1 MLSKARSRLTYANVM
16 ATIAVFVALGGSS
29 YAALRVTSKN
39 VPKNALTGA
48 DIKNLTGKDVKN
60 NSLTGA
66 DVKGIKSGDVSDGSL
81 LAEDFKSGQLPAGE
95 KGDKGDAGTAATKLF
110 GNFDG
115 SDGSLEAGAGIAS
128 STRSSTGLYIIRF
141 GQSIANCV
149 LVSSPGSQDSSNPVS
164 RTVGASHYTG
174 NSRTDEAFVI
184 VASDF
189 AGTRADADFSLAAL
203 C

>member
-16 ATIAVFVALGGSS
+16 ATLALFIALGGSS

-66 DVKGIKSGDVSDGSL
+66 DVKRIRSGDVADGSL
-81 LAEDFKSGQLPAGE
+81 LAGDFKSGELPAGAQGP
-95 KGDKGDAGTAATKLF
+95 KGDTGAAATKLF
-110 GNFDG
+110 GNFEGTDG
-115 SDGSLEAGAGIAS
+115 TLEAGSGILS
-128 STRSSTGLYIIRF
+128 STRNGTGFYVVRF
-141 GQSIANCV
+141 NQSIENCV
-149 LVSSPGSQDSSNPVS
+149 LLASPGSQDASNPAS

-174 NSRTDEAFVI
+174 LDTTDAAFVLI
-184 VASDF
+184 RNDF
-189 AGTRADADFSLAAL
+189 ADTRTDADFSLAAF